1 MQTTIMLLFYGFLA
15 GILVM
20 CAGFSTRKRASRRVA
35 ETISAA
41 GGTLSACCFL
51 MILGCGYLSTL
62 LQKAAANEK
71 RKRPRWRKAVLGAFA
86 LLLSEAVLDIITLQ
100 SIFPAPK
107 ERKRDR

>member
-51 MILGCGYLSTL
+51 MILGCG
-62 LQKAAANEK
+62 
-71 RKRPRWRKAVLGAFA
+71 KRPRWRKAVLGAFA

>member
-41 GGTLSACCFL
+41 GG
-51 MILGCGYLSTL
+51 
-62 LQKAAANEK
+62 
-71 RKRPRWRKAVLGAFA
+71 
-86 LLLSEAVLDIITLQ
+86 LLLFDDFGLRIFVHTAVKSGGQ
-100 SIFPAPK
+100 
-107 ERKRDR
+107 

>member
-41 GGTLSACCFL
+41 GGTLSACCFFDDFGL
-51 MILGCGYLSTL
+51 RIFVHT
-62 LQKAAANEK
+62 
-71 RKRPRWRKAVLGAFA
+71 AVKSGG
-86 LLLSEAVLDIITLQ
+86 Q
-100 SIFPAPK
+100 
-107 ERKRDR
+107 

>member
-1 MQTTIMLLFYGFLA
+1 MVACAAAGEGKFHDGAAAEEGSAVKEREETSMQTTIMLLFYGFLA

-62 LQKAAANEK
+62 L
-71 RKRPRWRKAVLGAFA
+71 
-86 LLLSEAVLDIITLQ
+86 
-100 SIFPAPK
+100 
-107 ERKRDR
+107 

>member
-35 ETISAA
+35 ETSSAA

-62 LQKAAANEK
+62 L
-71 RKRPRWRKAVLGAFA
+71 
-86 LLLSEAVLDIITLQ
+86 
-100 SIFPAPK
+100 
-107 ERKRDR
+107 